1 MDLIQHSPTVIVCT
15 RPRYRN
21 KEEFRSARF
30 KDSPIVLFG
39 FPGLEN
45 DKESP
50 PSDNTHPLVWCHN
63 EENKD
68 KEFPC
73 NFCERQLDS
82 TTGYYLCEEFDKRIS
97 KNNTVGFHKECIKP
111 MTNNPYHP
119 KHPLQVLV
127 FATVVPNKVCYCCYT
142 YKTHFYY
149 CFICNFSICRDC
161 ARKPL
166 LLTIDHKKRHE
177 HTLYYIPREAS
188 MTCDVCA
195 LHDRRY
201 FIYVCHQCDY
211 VVHKK
216 CIYSPYVIKISRHEH
231 RLSFTSSFLSGEWF
245 CGICRKKINQNYGGY
260 SCVKG
265 CYYVAHSQCAIHKDV
280 WDGKELEG
288 EPEEIFESIMP
299 FEEIS
304 DGIIKHFSHKH
315 HMRLLKEVEKTN
327 KINKHCQACAFRIY
341 EGDIYN
347 CLECDFVLH
356 KVCAYLPVKKQ
367 HVLHPHPLFLQE
379 ENLQTTFG
387 CSACF
392 RVCNNFRYVCQ
403 MANCL
408 FTLDV
413 NCAAVSVP
421 LNHQC
426 HPHLLFLPSQPGSER
441 ICSICKKTEKIRLE
455 CGECDFVFCFRCAI
469 LPMKFKYQHDEHPL
483 IFSYEEDSNGQH
495 WCDVCEK
502 EILPKNGIYTCNDC
516 DIQLHIECLHG
527 NNMYLLPCK
536 SVILNEGKYDILCND
551 LPTRYTCKRCH
562 KRCEDKTVYKRS
574 DDVIYCSMYCI
585 KEPYMV
591 ALRSTVPRE
600 AVTVLG
606 SSKLLDT
613 RAARIACV
621 PSKVSE
627 RTKTIK
633 TIKDIVFGEI

>member
-1 MDLIQHSPTVIVCT
+1 
-15 RPRYRN
+15 
-21 KEEFRSARF
+21 
-30 KDSPIVLFG
+30 
-39 FPGLEN
+39 
-45 DKESP
+45 
-50 PSDNTHPLVWCHN
+50 
-63 EENKD
+63 
-68 KEFPC
+68 
-73 NFCERQLDS
+73 
-82 TTGYYLCEEFDKRIS
+82 
-97 KNNTVGFHKECIKP
+97 
-111 MTNNPYHP
+111 
-119 KHPLQVLV
+119 
-127 FATVVPNKVCYCCYT
+127 
-142 YKTHFYY
+142 
-149 CFICNFSICRDC
+149 
-161 ARKPL
+161 
-166 LLTIDHKKRHE
+166 
-177 HTLYYIPREAS
+177 
-188 MTCDVCA
+188 
-195 LHDRRY
+195 
-201 FIYVCHQCDY
+201 
-211 VVHKK
+211 
-216 CIYSPYVIKISRHEH
+216 
-231 RLSFTSSFLSGEWF
+231 
-245 CGICRKKINQNYGGY
+245 
-260 SCVKG
+260 
-265 CYYVAHSQCAIHKDV
+265 
-280 WDGKELEG
+280 
-288 EPEEIFESIMP
+288 MP

-327 KINKHCQACAFRIY
+327 KINKHCQACAFRIYFTPIGPLHLGGTQHY

-469 LPMKFKYQHDEHPL
+469 LPMKFKYEHDEHPL
-483 IFSYEEDSNGQH
+483 IFSYEKDSNGQH

-516 DIQLHIECLHG
+516 DIQLHFECLHG
-527 NNMYLLPCK
+527 TNMYLLPCK

-574 DDVIYCSMYCI
+574 DVIYCSMYCI
-585 KEPYMV
+585 SEPYMNTTSES
-591 ALRSTVPRE
+591 LRTVPRE

-606 SSKLLDT
+606 SSKLV
-613 RAARIACV
+613 ARIV
-621 PSKVSE
+621 YHPRSPSAPRPSRSGFTYCNRDWRIGGHSLRREIRDRESGDREKTRSKDRDMCRALKSLERITLPLMQGPNKILGVSL
-627 RTKTIK
+627 
-633 TIKDIVFGEI
+633 FCGN

>member
-68 KEFPC
+68 KEFSC

-82 TTGYYLCEEFDKRIS
+82 TGYYLCEEFDKRIS

-127 FATVVPNKVCYCCYT
+127 FATVVPNK
-142 YKTHFYY
+142 
-149 CFICNFSICRDC
+149 
-161 ARKPL
+161 
-166 LLTIDHKKRHE
+166 
-177 HTLYYIPREAS
+177 
-188 MTCDVCA
+188 
-195 LHDRRY
+195 
-201 FIYVCHQCDY
+201 
-211 VVHKK
+211 
-216 CIYSPYVIKISRHEH
+216 
-231 RLSFTSSFLSGEWF
+231 
-245 CGICRKKINQNYGGY
+245 
-260 SCVKG
+260 
-265 CYYVAHSQCAIHKDV
+265 CAIHKDV

-315 HMRLLKEVEKTN
+315 HMRLLQEVEKTN
-327 KINKHCQACAFRIY
+327 KINTHCQACAFRIY

-551 LPTRYTCKRCH
+551 LPTRYTCKRCQ

-574 DDVIYCSMYCI
+574 DDFSSIDSLTASTTSCVFRLMLGQNPTGFAHLSFISPTSLTNSFTIHASCGSSVLTVCSLGGLTHAVTGLLNQALVHVVNDASVSWNGITKSSTRTKPFVPMADI
-585 KEPYMV
+585 SIVRFAKKEPYMV
-591 ALRSTVPRE
+591 ALRS
-600 AVTVLG
+600 
-606 SSKLLDT
+606 SSQAQRRST
-613 RAARIACV
+613 
-621 PSKVSE
+621 
-627 RTKTIK
+627 
-633 TIKDIVFGEI
+633 GENHS